1 MRRGLG
7 AARLGGTALQCRAEG
22 RALLVHPK
30 GEPDPHAAA
39 FAAGLAPDPQHT
51 LAVVDLPHGALEGSA
66 DAVARLLA
74 GRGDSL
80 RLVFGRSTPQE
91 ARAVAQRIAD
101 RLDRLV
107 LAPDGEL
114 LPTSGGGLF
123 IPSDHGAGWLRF
135 RPGRAA
141 ERDSRRFPKPRWEFS
156 TFDRP
161 WPTSGHGVAEPVP
174 SGVWVRSPH
183 DHAAAES
190 GRRLVDRLPSHPDI
204 LTVVLGSPGGP
215 PVTLADVTRLWETVL
230 PSARSWVRFL
240 HLGPVALPE
249 GAEALG
255 QELADALGQQVVLYA
270 GVPVEARVG
279 LDSPE
284 VAAVRPDGT
293 LGHRPFVSELM
304 YFPRTGEVPAP
315 PALFGLRGPLFGVPE
330 ITTGVYEYAADAVL
344 EVVQSGLWMRPL
356 AEPAGGDAVRRIPA
370 APGYAAILYDRS
382 TPGAEERMRSL
393 AEDMLWRLDPE
404 RREGFTVAPADE
416 PGQVAV
422 TTDDAHLWSAQAP
435 AATGPQ
441 AAAAV
446 APRGPVRPA
455 GAAPWTPAQPPRAET
470 RETGAGASS
479 ALAYLDVDA
488 PPAAGRGDASPAMPP
503 VVAPPAART
512 ESEVP
517 SAVPPKV
524 ETDGEPA
531 RGDAGAVASAAAG
544 SVAPQRLPDAPVAV
558 PAPSPGDGPAPAST
572 AQGPAGPVP
581 PGPVPPAPAGS
592 QATRPAAPA
601 RVPLPNLPAVSEPGG
616 TAGPDGP
623 MPQGDTPQHADTPTR
638 PSTRRTDV
646 PPRPPAPEPGG
657 TAGPNGPMPRGHTPQ
672 HADTPTRPS
681 TPATRRTDAPPQPP
695 APEPVWADTPSA
707 PSAPE
712 TGRGPAGVPTG
723 APSPVSG
730 APAAHVP
737 TPPAPPAP
745 GADGPQAPPPTPTG
759 PGPRHAPAGTPAGA
773 PEGPGTGTPGPVP
786 SAPAPRIP
794 TPPAVGVPR
803 PQSPEA
809 TGPGPQGAPQ
819 APSAPGTPDAEAP
832 RVQSPAPA
840 PAVRP
845 APAPARMIRLESD
858 SPAAAPAEPAGP
870 ADGGRAEQPVPSA
883 VAGGTA
889 TKAGAPA
896 AAAPGVRVQPV
907 PKASACAVPPERGIA
922 KERDWVRRT
931 LSTQYNAVAGT
942 VSRVMS
948 ESPGLR
954 GGARGEGDALT
965 DLVAVR
971 LFLSGDHAQVNEA
984 VRTAAVGPHVPLA
997 RCVASGLR
1005 RLPSYRGAALLRAR
1019 ATAAERA
1026 WFREGR
1032 LVSEWSFCT
1041 AYSAPH
1047 PGPPGG
1053 TDFLI
1058 WSITARRTN
1067 LIDPA
1072 EPDRVVFLPGTTF
1085 KVLRPSDGEG
1095 PVLLRE
1101 LSPSEIASDGK
1112 VDVQR
1117 VPLDEIA
1124 LDGLDRAASALR
1136 ADDAAERDQRGG
1148 ARAKERFGTPPGLIG
1163 GPPRQRPRGN
1173 GGAPSAPD
1181 EGAKL

>member
-51 LAVVDLPHGALEGSA
+51 VAVVDLPHGALEGSA

-80 RLVFGRSTPQE
+80 RLVFGRGTPQE

-107 LAPDGEL
+107 LAPDGEV
-114 LPTSGGGLF
+114 LPTVGGGLF

-356 AEPAGGDAVRRIPA
+356 AEPEGGDAVRRIPA

-382 TPGAEERMRSL
+382 TPGVEERMRSL

-422 TTDDAHLWSAQAP
+422 TTDDAHLWSAQTP

-455 GAAPWTPAQPPRAET
+455 GAAPWTPAQPPRTEA
-470 RETGAGASS
+470 RAAAAGSSS
-479 ALAYLDVDA
+479 ALAHLDVDA
-488 PPAAGRGDASPAMPP
+488 PPAAAGRGDAAPAAPA

-517 SAVPPKV
+517 SAVLPRV
-524 ETDGEPA
+524 ETDGGPA
-531 RGDAGAVASAAAG
+531 TGDAGTVASAAAG
-544 SVAPQRLPDAPVAV
+544 SVAPQRLPDAPAG
-558 PAPSPGDGPAPAST
+558 APSPSGGPAPAST
-572 AQGPAGPVP
+572 VQGPAGPVP
-581 PGPVPPAPAGS
+581 AGPVPQVPAGPAAP
-592 QATRPAAPA
+592 QAARPAAPA

-616 TAGPDGP
+616 AAEPNGPR
-623 MPQGDTPQHADTPTR
+623 PQAHTPQHEDVPTR
-638 PSTRRTDV
+638 PTTPAARRTDV
-646 PPRPPAPEPGG
+646 PPQSPTPEPVGGDTPSAPSAPE
-657 TAGPNGPMPRGHTPQ
+657 
-672 HADTPTRPS
+672 
-681 TPATRRTDAPPQPP
+681 TRRTDAPPQPP
-695 APEPVWADTPSA
+695 APETR
-707 PSAPE
+707 
-712 TGRGPAGVPTG
+712 RGPAGVPTG
-723 APSPVSG
+723 SPETPGALAPTPAPG
-730 APAAHVP
+730 APAP
-737 TPPAPPAP
+737 TPPAPPASSSE
-745 GADGPQAPPPTPTG
+745 GPQAHPPTVTG
-759 PGPRHAPAGTPAGA
+759 SGPRHAPVGTPAGA
-773 PEGPGTGTPGPVP
+773 SGAPG
-786 SAPAPRIP
+786 APAPISGGPAPHGP
-794 TPPAVGVPR
+794 TPPAAGIPH
-803 PQSPEA
+803 PPSPTPA
-809 TGPGPQGAPQ
+809 VPGPQGVPQ
-819 APSAPGTPDAEAP
+819 APPAPGVPLAPDAEAP
-832 RVQSPAPA
+832 RAQTPAPA

-845 APAPARMIRLESD
+845 APAPARLIRLESD
-858 SPAAAPAEPAGP
+858 SPAAAPAAPAEPAGP
-870 ADGGRAEQPVPSA
+870 ADGVRAEGPAPSA
-883 VAGGTA
+883 VPEGPA
-889 TKAGAPA
+889 TKADAP
-896 AAAPGVRVQPV
+896 AAPGVRVQPV

-954 GGARGEGDALT
+954 GGARGESDALT

-971 LFLSGDHAQVNEA
+971 LFLSGDNAQVSEA

-1136 ADDAAERDQRGG
+1136 ADDAAEQDQRGG

-1163 GPPRQRPRGN
+1163 GTPRQRPRGN

>member
-39 FAAGLAPDPQHT
+39 FAAGLAADPQHT

-80 RLVFGRSTPQE
+80 RLVFGRGTPQE

-107 LAPDGEL
+107 LAPDGEV

-174 SGVWVRSPH
+174 SGVWVRSPY

-356 AEPAGGDAVRRIPA
+356 AEPADGDAVRRIPA

-382 TPGAEERMRSL
+382 TPGVEERMRSL

-422 TTDDAHLWSAQAP
+422 TTDDAHLWSAQAL

-441 AAAAV
+441 AAAAA
-446 APRGPVRPA
+446 APRGTARPP
-455 GAAPWTPAQPPRAET
+455 GSAPWTPAQPTRAQT
-470 RETGAGASS
+470 REAGAGSSS
-479 ALAYLDVDA
+479 ALAHLDLDA
-488 PPAAGRGDASPAMPP
+488 PPAAAGAGRGAAPAVPP

-512 ESEVP
+512 ESEAP
-517 SAVPPKV
+517 SAVLPRV

-531 RGDAGAVASAAAG
+531 SGDAGTTASAAAG
-544 SVAPQRLPDAPVAV
+544 SVAPQRLPDAPVAAPA
-558 PAPSPGDGPAPAST
+558 PAPSGGPAPAS
-572 AQGPAGPVP
+572 GVREPAGPVP
-581 PGPVPPAPAGS
+581 PAPVVSGP
-592 QATRPAAPA
+592 QAARPAVPA

-616 TAGPDGP
+616 AAEPNSPVPRGR
-623 MPQGDTPQHADTPTR
+623 TPRHEDVPTR
-638 PSTRRTDV
+638 PS
-646 PPRPPAPEPGG
+646 AP
-657 TAGPNGPMPRGHTPQ
+657 T
-672 HADTPTRPS
+672 
-681 TPATRRTDAPPQPP
+681 TRRTDAPPQPP
-695 APEPVWADTPSA
+695 AAASR
-707 PSAPE
+707 
-712 TGRGPAGVPTG
+712 RGPAGMPTG
-723 APSPVSG
+723 APETPGTG
-730 APAAHVP
+730 APTPIPGGPAPHVP

-745 GADGPQAPPPTPTG
+745 SAEAPQTQPPTSDGPTSQHP
-759 PGPRHAPAGTPAGA
+759 PAGTPTGA
-773 PEGPGTGTPGPVP
+773 PETPGTAAPTPIPGG
-786 SAPAPRIP
+786 PAPHVP
-794 TPPAVGVPR
+794 TPPAPPTPSAEA
-803 PQSPEA
+803 PQTQPPTSH
-809 TGPGPQGAPQ
+809 GPGPQHTPAGTPTGAPET
-819 APSAPGTPDAEAP
+819 PGTAAP
-832 RVQSPAPA
+832 TPIPGGPAPA
-840 PAVRP
+840 ADLPQP
-845 APAPARMIRLESD
+845 Q
-858 SPAAAPAEPAGP
+858 SP
-870 ADGGRAEQPVPSA
+870 
-883 VAGGTA
+883 T
-889 TKAGAPA
+889 
-896 AAAPGVRVQPV
+896 
-907 PKASACAVPPERGIA
+907 
-922 KERDWVRRT
+922 
-931 LSTQYNAVAGT
+931 
-942 VSRVMS
+942 
-948 ESPGLR
+948 
-954 GGARGEGDALT
+954 
-965 DLVAVR
+965 
-971 LFLSGDHAQVNEA
+971 
-984 VRTAAVGPHVPLA
+984 
-997 RCVASGLR
+997 
-1005 RLPSYRGAALLRAR
+1005 
-1019 ATAAERA
+1019 
-1026 WFREGR
+1026 
-1032 LVSEWSFCT
+1032 
-1041 AYSAPH
+1041 
-1047 PGPPGG
+1047 
-1053 TDFLI
+1053 
-1058 WSITARRTN
+1058 
-1067 LIDPA
+1067 
-1072 EPDRVVFLPGTTF
+1072 
-1085 KVLRPSDGEG
+1085 
-1095 PVLLRE
+1095 
-1101 LSPSEIASDGK
+1101 
-1112 VDVQR
+1112 
-1117 VPLDEIA
+1117 
-1124 LDGLDRAASALR
+1124 
-1136 ADDAAERDQRGG
+1136 
-1148 ARAKERFGTPPGLIG
+1148 
-1163 GPPRQRPRGN
+1163 
-1173 GGAPSAPD
+1173 
-1181 EGAKL
+1181 